1 MKKLVAVV
9 LLVAILVMTGCM
21 THVHVIGTG
30 GKGGA
35 VEQARQWY
43 ILWGLVPLN
52 NVDTRT
58 MAGGAK
64 DYTIKTEISP
74 MDFLLNIFTSWV
86 TVYSRTVEVT
96 R

>member
-9 LLVAILVMTGCM
+9 LLFAILVMTGCM
-21 THVHVIGTG
+21 THVHVIGAG
-30 GKGGA
+30 AKGGTM
-35 VEQARQWY
+35 EQARQWY

-58 MAGGAK
+58 MAAGAK

-86 TVYSRTVEVT
+86 TVYSRTVAVT